1 MNKWLFSISVL
12 LSFLLLGCQTEK
24 ESIET
29 FAKMPDYKSSTDDI
43 VSMHGEIQNLDRFNS
58 FIVHVQQG
66 RKDTIRV
73 VSYTEEG
80 APILH
85 DLEYDGQVI
94 HSILDTRRD
103 GFGAGMI
110 EERKCKSV
118 NIEKGKKQ
126 SNYTLT
132 GCGWKK
138 EDYSILIISK

>member
-1 MNKWLFSISVL
+1 MKKLFPLYILVSLIL
-12 LSFLLLGCQTEK
+12 LSCQTQEEPAPK
-24 ESIET
+24 L
-29 FAKMPDYKSSTDDI
+29 PDYKPSEDDI
-43 VSMHGEIQNLDRFNS
+43 VSMHGDINNLDKFFS
-58 FIVHVQQG
+58 FITNIQMG
-66 RKDTIRV
+66 SEDTIRV

-94 HSILDTRRD
+94 LSILDTRRD
-103 GFGAGMI
+103 GFGAGMV